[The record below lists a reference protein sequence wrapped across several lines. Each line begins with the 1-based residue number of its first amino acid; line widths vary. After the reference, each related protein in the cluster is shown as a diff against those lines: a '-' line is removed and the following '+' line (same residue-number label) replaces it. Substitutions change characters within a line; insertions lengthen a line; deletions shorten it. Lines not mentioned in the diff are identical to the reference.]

1 MIEESLLARVSS
13 LSPAQRLELVGKVWD
28 TLSPED
34 LLVTNVKRAL
44 LDTRLGDM
52 ERIRMINL
60 LDGK

>member
-34 LLVTNVKRAL
+34 RLVTDVKRAL

-60 LDGK
+60 LGGK